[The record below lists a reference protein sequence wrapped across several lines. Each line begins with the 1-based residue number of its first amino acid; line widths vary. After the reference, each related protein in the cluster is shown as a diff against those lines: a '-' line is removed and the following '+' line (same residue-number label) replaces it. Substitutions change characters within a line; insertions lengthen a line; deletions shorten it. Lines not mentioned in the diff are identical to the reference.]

1 MTLLI
6 VLIAIAAGL
15 ANHLQSGTNA
25 EFNKQLASPL
35 WARIVVYV
43 VRWSHKWPRIAGY
56 CMMVAGL
63 RIVAKT

>member
-25 EFNKQLASPL
+25 EFNKQLASAV
-35 WARIVVYV
+35 WAGIVVYV
-43 VRWSHKWPRIAGY
+43 VR
-56 CMMVAGL
+56 
-63 RIVAKT
+63 